1 MTRSAGQT
9 YGGLQ
14 HAVTVLKMSA
24 SLAKTSVLTP
34 APPAVMDGHMIALL
48 SPAKTLDFERPL
60 PSREETKPHFAE
72 EAYCLAKS
80 AANLSQ
86 KRLADLMHISPRLAK
101 LNAERFRDF
110 ADLPERPAL
119 FAFAGDV
126 YTGLEAHTLD
136 DACVAFAQD
145 HVRMLSGLYGLL
157 RPLDAIRP
165 YRLEMGTRWAPRR
178 KSLTDWWGER
188 IAELLLTHLSEEGS
202 GVVLNL
208 ASQEYFAAVK
218 GKLAGVR
225 VIEVEFRE
233 PGPNGPRFVSFSAKR
248 ARGMMAR
255 WLCEHHVTDVEA
267 MRGFDSD
274 GYRFDASESDADR
287 WRFSRA

>member
-1 MTRSAGQT
+1 
-9 YGGLQ
+9 
-14 HAVTVLKMSA
+14 
-24 SLAKTSVLTP
+24 
-34 APPAVMDGHMIALL
+34 MIALL
-48 SPAKTLDFERPL
+48 SPAKTLDFERAL
-60 PSREETKPHFAE
+60 PPMTATRPHFDE
-72 EAYCLAKS
+72 EATGLAKS

-86 KRLADLMHISPRLAK
+86 KRLSDLMHISPRLAK

-110 ADLPERPAL
+110 TSLPERPAL

-126 YTGLEAHTLD
+126 YTGFEAHTLD
-136 DACVAFAQD
+136 EAGIAFAQD

-165 YRLEMGTRWAPRR
+165 YRLEMGTRWAPRH
-178 KSLTDWWGER
+178 KSLTDWWGSR
-188 IAELLLTHLSEEGS
+188 IADLLGDQMAQEGS

-218 GKLAGVR
+218 GRLQGLR
-225 VIEVEFRE
+225 VVEVDFRE
-233 PGPNGPRFVSFSAKR
+233 PGPDGPRFVSFHAKR

-255 WLCEHHVTDVEA
+255 WLCEHHVTDIEA

-274 GYRFDASESDADR
+274 GYRYDASASDPDH
-287 WRFSRA
+287 WRFTRS

>member
-1 MTRSAGQT
+1 
-9 YGGLQ
+9 
-14 HAVTVLKMSA
+14 
-24 SLAKTSVLTP
+24 
-34 APPAVMDGHMIALL
+34 MIALL
-48 SPAKTLDFERPL
+48 SPAKTLDFEGTLPPL
-60 PSREETKPHFAE
+60 TATRPHFVE
-72 EAYCLAKS
+72 EASSLTKS

-86 KRLADLMHISPRLAK
+86 KRLSDLMHISPRLAK

-110 ADLPERPAL
+110 ATLPERPAL

-126 YTGLEAHTLD
+126 YTGFEAHTLD
-136 DACVAFAQD
+136 EGGVVFAQD
-145 HVRMLSGLYGLL
+145 HVRILSGLYGLL

-165 YRLEMGTRWAPRR
+165 YRLEMGTRWAPRH
-178 KSLTDWWGER
+178 KSLTDWWGAR
-188 IAELLLTHLSEEGS
+188 IAELLCQQVEQEGS

-218 GKLAGVR
+218 GKLKGLR
-225 VIEVEFRE
+225 VVDVDFRE

-255 WLCEHHVTDVEA
+255 WMCEHHITDIDA

-274 GYRFDASESDADR
+274 GYRFDAETSDAGH
-287 WRFSRA
+287 WRFIRS